1 MLEILDQFCIEMI
14 NHLSNFQE
22 ITNQTKKMKNE
33 GLLKKEEKSIQ

>member
-14 NHLSNFQE
+14 NLISNFQE
-22 ITNQTKKMKNE
+22 IINLTKKMKNE